1 MLEPSGSEAGPADT
15 HPADAA
21 VTDAAATDATPADA
35 AATDVAP
42 VAVASPSRRS
52 RRAGL
57 LEIVETLV
65 LTVVIFLGIQAFIAQ
80 PYKVEQLSIE
90 NTLQPEQFVLVD
102 KLTPRWAPYERG
114 DIVVFNPPETWA
126 NAGRVPFIKRVIG
139 MPGDRVEIRDGKV
152 LVNDVAIAEPYL
164 FAENGRAE
172 PTEPSPDGAVTW
184 LVPQGDFFVMG
195 DHRQASADSR
205 AYGTIAI
212 SDVIGRAWLRYWPLD
227 TFGVLPA
234 PTYAEL
240 PAP

>member
-1 MLEPSGSEAGPADT
+1 MLDPSASEAAPEDAA
-15 HPADAA
+15 PADAA
-21 VTDAAATDATPADA
+21 PTDAPPADA
-35 AATDVAP
+35 RLADVAP
-42 VAVASPSRRS
+42 VAVASRRS

-80 PYKVEQLSIE
+80 PYKVEQLSME

-102 KLTPRWAPYERG
+102 KLTPRWAAYERG

-126 NAGRVPFIKRVIG
+126 NAGRVPFIKRLIG

-152 LVNDVAIAEPYL
+152 LVNDVTIDEPYL

-184 LVPQGDFFVMG
+184 LVPQGDLFVMG

-205 AYGTIAI
+205 AYGTIAV

-227 TFGVLPA
+227 TFGVLPS
-234 PTYAEL
+234 PTYPDL